1 MVIIPCFQKVLHRT
15 LKNRRGANVQIRLSE
30 RNCYVRLYKQPL
42 EELHRHQ
49 VVILN
54 HSLSGLSNVVRM
66 ATAKVDQGAASLTR
80 PADSHPGFL
89 KFLTRFHKKS
99 THRSLLRTLMHKTQK
114 KSSTTEPPRTATHGH
129 KIPATRGFL
138 IQICA
143 DLRKILQN

>member
-15 LKNRRGANVQIRLSE
+15 LKNGRSANVQIRLSE

-54 HSLSGLSNVVRM
+54 HSLPGLSNIVRM

>member
-15 LKNRRGANVQIRLSE
+15 LKNGRGANVQIRLSE
-30 RNCYVRLYKQPL
+30 KNCYVRPYKQPL

-54 HSLSGLSNVVRM
+54 HSLPGLSNAVRM

-80 PADSHPGFL
+80 STVFHPKFL
-89 KFLTRFHKKS
+89 KLLTRFHKKS
-99 THRSLLRTLMHKTQK
+99 THRNLLRTLMYKTQK

-129 KIPATRGFL
+129 KNPATRGFL
-138 IQICA
+138 IQIGRA
-143 DLRKILQN
+143 HV